1 MEYTKD
7 ERTVPEWLN
16 DEFFLN
22 VIREYTRDDRAQLCH
37 GCKLRPGTKPGE
49 HFASIMYRT
58 TIHYRTGG
66 NRGREASQDVIMKI
80 KPFQGGLKK
89 EILEDSDLF
98 VKEMHVYSKV
108 LPEMARRLGA
118 IGETLNFP
126 RLIYATVKPHTILIL
141 EDVTG
146 KGWRTGEYITTYE
159 EVIPSVKA
167 IANFHAASVVIGQDD
182 SSFIVENQCNIANQL
197 RALDGMTTKSIDNLL
212 GMMHDNQEFDSLIKP
227 VEKLKA
233 TLLDTLIESYSP
245 SGTYLN
251 VFIHGDFHSKNL
263 LHQLNADGRVQDT
276 MLIDYQICSWTTP
289 AVDVHYLLD
298 TIIDQS
304 LKETHRDKIVC
315 LYYEE
320 FCRLLVRL
328 GYIGHLPG
336 LMELQIEL
344 LRKGA
349 LELFHYVT
357 LYPFR
362 FIDRSKINFEE
373 LLSGK
378 ASNPAAHSETYR
390 RVMKT
395 VLSRF
400 LQQGV
405 MAS

>member
-1 MEYTKD
+1 MEYSKD

-16 DEFFLN
+16 DAFFLD
-22 VIREYTRDDRAQLCH
+22 VIREYTRNDRAQLCH

-49 HFASIMYRT
+49 HFASVMYRT

-66 NRGREASQDVIMKI
+66 NRGREASLDVIMKI

-89 EILEDSDLF
+89 EMLEDSDVF
-98 VKEMHVYSKV
+98 VKEMYVYSKV

-126 RLIYATVKPHTILIL
+126 RLIYASVKPHTILIL

-146 KGWRTGEYITTYE
+146 KGWRTGQYITTFE

-167 IANFHAASVVIGQDD
+167 IAKFHAASVVIERDD
-182 SSFIVENQCNIANQL
+182 PTFSVENQCNIANQL
-197 RALDGMTTKSIDNLL
+197 RALDEMTKKSIDNLL
-212 GMMHDNQEFDSLIKP
+212 EVMRGHPEFASLIKP
-227 VEKLKA
+227 VEKLKT
-233 TLLDTLIESYSP
+233 TLLETLIESYSP
-245 SGTYLN
+245 SANCLN
-251 VFIHGDFHSKNL
+251 VVVHGDFHSKNL
-263 LHQLNADGRVQDT
+263 LHQFSADGRLLDT

-298 TIIDQS
+298 TIVDQS

-328 GYIGHLPG
+328 GYIGHIPG
-336 LMELQIEL
+336 LIELQIEL

-349 LELFHYVT
+349 QELFHYIT

-362 FIDRSKINFEE
+362 FIDRAKINFEE

-395 VLSRF
+395 VLLRF

-405 MAS
+405 MTS